1 MIKKQRRDCGAV
13 ASSTTARQP
22 LSLLQTS
29 IVPYKSESR
38 MGRDSRKYMNDRIES
53 IWLSC
58 FLTTISLLP
67 HTLAIDD
74 PCSAVPFLA
83 STNSNYDVS
92 FFHNLHRPL
101 FSRELSRQ
109 TGDLKAHVV
118 HELRRYA
125 VRKPRTPELE
135 SRMNASDKPIHATPV
150 TSSGSCAIKTRPKLL
165 ITRYS

>member
-101 FSRELSRQ
+101 FSRGNCRVKLATS
-109 TGDLKAHVV
+109 
-118 HELRRYA
+118 
-125 VRKPRTPELE
+125 KP
-135 SRMNASDKPIHATPV
+135 
-150 TSSGSCAIKTRPKLL
+150 TSSMNCGDMQCVNREHLSWSRE
-165 ITRYS
+165 